1 MTPPPDTDP
10 AAATPPPAGQ
20 PPRTT
25 PPADEPPSSTP
36 PPDAAAGAALAAGE
50 AASDVASPD
59 ETPAV
64 ATTAGAPA
72 PGAVGVVAPGPGAA
86 SAVAAG
92 RGAAGAG
99 AAGEGATGSGI
110 AATASAADTASADP
124 ATAGGAGASAEDAD
138 PVDAVA
144 PIEAVAELVTT
155 AGIAARRLRA
165 ALVHLATT
173 PATLDDLIRDHALPR
188 RTAEQLLRA
197 AGPDLHTARNGTL
210 RLPGVYRTR
219 FSTQQ
224 PAAVTAPPRDTTPH
238 TAVDT
243 TSDPAVPAARGTSD
257 TSRGTNRDAGPG
269 TGRDVGRDAGSG
281 TGRDAGS
288 DAGRDASPDAGRA
301 ISGNRS
307 IDDNRGISDDDLV
320 ARMAGLIAE
329 VPTDRALD
337 HVSATAETA
346 ARRARWLDETYD
358 LAGAHL
364 VCVGDHDLTSLAVL
378 EVRPDLRVT
387 VVDVDERLLEFIAER
402 AAQRGHAV
410 DCWFADLRFGLP
422 PGVAESADLVFT
434 DPPYTPEG
442 VQLFLGRG
450 AQALRDRGNGRLVMA
465 YGFSPL
471 TPALGVKVQRAVL
484 DLDLAVEAILPAFN
498 RYHGAQAVGSAS
510 DLYVCRP
517 TARTWQV
524 LEKRLS
530 GAAVNMYTHGEHS
543 LEGEAVGRGPAELLA
558 APVRSVP
565 GQIDLAGDPGPW
577 LLRVLLA
584 LNAPTLSLQVP
595 NKSPDL
601 IDAKR
606 QEALRS
612 VVAAKYTL
620 RYRRSTPSPKLAIVE
635 ATAVQGGERSAV
647 GWLLSHAHGKLG
659 NVLREGLVRQHGM
672 TKNEARARAAALVPA
687 SWLDA
692 RLLDLPRH
700 AIVGL
705 VRALT

>member
-1 MTPPPDTDP
+1 MPID
-10 AAATPPPAGQ
+10 
-20 PPRTT
+20 
-25 PPADEPPSSTP
+25 
-36 PPDAAAGAALAAGE
+36 
-50 AASDVASPD
+50 
-59 ETPAV
+59 
-64 ATTAGAPA
+64 
-72 PGAVGVVAPGPGAA
+72 
-86 SAVAAG
+86 AVAA
-92 RGAAGAG
+92 
-99 AAGEGATGSGI
+99 
-110 AATASAADTASADP
+110 
-124 ATAGGAGASAEDAD
+124 
-138 PVDAVA
+138 
-144 PIEAVAELVTT
+144 LVTE
-155 AGIAARRLRA
+155 AGIGARRLRE

-197 AGPDLHTARNGTL
+197 AGPDLHTARNGAL
-210 RLPGVYRTR
+210 RLPGAYRTR
-219 FSTQQ
+219 FRTQQ
-224 PAAVTAPPRDTTPH
+224 HPRPGNGPSSHAGDVSYAATNVDEALTHPVPSGSSASSAAPPRP
-238 TAVDT
+238 
-243 TSDPAVPAARGTSD
+243 PAAD
-257 TSRGTNRDAGPG
+257 
-269 TGRDVGRDAGSG
+269 
-281 TGRDAGS
+281 
-288 DAGRDASPDAGRA
+288 PDADLALSSDSGVSA
-301 ISGNRS
+301 GNRALS
-307 IDDNRGISDDDLV
+307 DGDADNRALSDGDADNRALSDGDLIAHM
-320 ARMAGLIAE
+320 ARLIAE
-329 VPTDRALD
+329 VPTDRSLD

-346 ARRARWLDETYD
+346 ARRARWLDETFD

-402 AAQRGHAV
+402 AARRGHAV
-410 DCWFADLRFGLP
+410 DCWFADLRFGVP
-422 PGVAESADLVFT
+422 PVVAESADLVFT

-450 AQALRDRGNGRLVMA
+450 AQALRDRGNGRLIMA

-543 LEGEAVGRGPAELLA
+543 LEGEAVGRGPAALLA

-565 GQIDLAGDPGPW
+565 DQIDLAGDPGPW

-612 VVAAKYTL
+612 VIAAKYTL

-635 ATAVQGGERSAV
+635 ATAVPGAERSAV

-659 NVLREGLVRQHGM
+659 NVLREGLVREHGL
-672 TKNEARARAAALVPA
+672 TKNQARGRIAELVPA

-700 AIVGL
+700 AITRL
-705 VRALT
+705 VEALKDKER